1 MEAVLSEYIVWV
13 IDILMTIFF
22 CLYVLKDRLR
32 VRTPVLCGIAAALTL
47 FGAAASLGA
56 AAFVN
61 GRLPFTMDY
70 TITALPLWLIAG
82 LLLLRWASK
91 ENWSRLVFVLLLS
104 VQTLHFCQAVTYFT
118 YGLFFPALAEG
129 TFHWADILGFGIPRL
144 LITLPLAV
152 FCQRLY
158 HKLLSADLKQYL
170 WLWVIPLF
178 FVFLY
183 FMQSNLYSVNNNF
196 TLANGFRII
205 ICVCAFM
212 TYSQMA
218 SAVSNSAKAA
228 KEAETRAQ
236 LTHQLD
242 LQRARVEDLESH
254 AEEMKRIRHDRRQ
267 HVQVLRGLLEKGE
280 VPEALAYLED
290 YEGSMAKAI
299 QPPLCENFVAD
310 TLCRRYETLARQAGV
325 EVSISASL
333 PNEPG
338 VTGSDLAVILGNLWE
353 NAVAAALDAGEG
365 RKFIRLQVQAQEDQ
379 ILIRMENGYG
389 GLVCQEGGR
398 FLSGKPGRNKAEG
411 VGIAS
416 VRAMAARY
424 GGMADFTYTA
434 DTFTA
439 SVLLY
444 ANSLNPIKNRQTKSA
459 IWA

>member
-1 MEAVLSEYIVWV
+1 MEAILSEYLVWV
-13 IDILMTIFF
+13 IDIAMTIFF

-56 AAFVN
+56 AAFAN

-70 TITALPLWLIAG
+70 TITLLPLWLLAG
-82 LLLLRWASK
+82 LFLLRWASG
-91 ENWSRLVFVLLLS
+91 EHWGRLVFVLLLS

-118 YGLFFPALAEG
+118 YGLFFPSLAEG
-129 TFHWADILGFGIPRL
+129 PFHWTDLLGFGLPRL
-144 LITLPLAV
+144 LITGPLAV

-158 HKLLSADLKQYL
+158 SKLLAADVKQYVRL
-170 WLWVIPLF
+170 WMIPLF

-218 SAVSNSAKAA
+218 CAVSSSAKAA
-228 KEAETRAQ
+228 KEAENRAQ
-236 LTHQLD
+236 LAHQLD

-254 AEEMKRIRHDRRQ
+254 AEEMKRIRHDSRQ
-267 HVQVLRGLLEKGE
+267 HVRVLRGLLEKGA
-280 VPEALAYLED
+280 VREALAYLED
-290 YEGSMAKAI
+290 YEGSMAEAI

-310 TLCRRYETLARQAGV
+310 TLCRRYEALAKQAGV
-325 EVSISASL
+325 AVSIHAVL
-333 PNEPG
+333 PGEPG
-338 VTGSDLAVILGNLWE
+338 VAGSDLAVILGNLWE

-365 RKFIRLQVQAQEDQ
+365 KRFIRLRVQAQEEQ
-379 ILIRMENGYG
+379 VLIRMENGYG
-389 GLVCQEGGR
+389 GVVYQEGER
-398 FLSGKPGRNKAEG
+398 FLSSKPGRNRAEG

-424 GGMADFTYTA
+424 GGMADFTYTP

-444 ANSLNPIKNRQTKSA
+444 TNKP
-459 IWA
+459 

>member
-1 MEAVLSEYIVWV
+1 MEAILSEYIVWV
-13 IDILMTIFF
+13 IDIVMTIFF
-22 CLYVLKDRLR
+22 CLYVLKDRLQ
-32 VRTPVLCGIAAALTL
+32 VRRPVLCGIAAALAL

-56 AAFVN
+56 AAFAN

-91 ENWSRLVFVLLLS
+91 ENWGRLVFVLLLS

-118 YGLFFPALAEG
+118 YGLFFPTLAEG
-129 TFHWADILGFGIPRL
+129 SFHWADILGFGIPRL
-144 LITLPLAV
+144 LITWPLAI

-158 HKLLSADLKQYL
+158 HKLLAANMKQFFL
-170 WLWVIPLF
+170 LWVIPLF
-178 FVFLY
+178 FVLLY
-183 FMQSNLYSVNNNF
+183 FMQSNLYSINNNF

-218 SAVSNSAKAA
+218 TAVSSSANAA

-236 LTHQLD
+236 LAHQLD

-267 HVQVLRGLLEKGE
+267 HVRVLRGLLEKGE
-280 VPEALAYLED
+280 VKEALAYLED

-310 TLCRRYETLARQAGV
+310 TLCRRYETLAKQAGV
-325 EVSISASL
+325 KVFISASL
-333 PNEPG
+333 PKEPG
-338 VTGSDLAVILGNLWE
+338 VAGSDLAVILGNLWE
-353 NAVAAALDAGEG
+353 NAVAAALDPGEG
-365 RKFIRLQVQAQEDQ
+365 RRFIHLRVQAQEEKV
-379 ILIRMENGYG
+379 LIRMKNGYG
-389 GLVCQEGGR
+389 GLVYQEGER
-398 FLSGKPGRNKAEG
+398 FLSSKPGRNRAEG

-416 VRAMAARY
+416 VRAMAERY
-424 GGMADFTYTA
+424 GGMADFTYTP

-444 ANSLNPIKNRQTKSA
+444 AGR
-459 IWA
+459 

>member
-1 MEAVLSEYIVWV
+1 MEAIISEYIVWG
-13 IDILMTIFF
+13 IDIVMTIVF
-22 CLYVLKDRLR
+22 CLYVLKDCLR
-32 VRTPVLCGIAAALTL
+32 VRTPVLGGIAAALTL

-56 AAFVN
+56 AIFAN

-70 TITALPLWLIAG
+70 TITLLPLWLAAG

-91 ENWSRLVFVLLLS
+91 ENWGRLVFVLLLS
-104 VQTLHFCQAVTYFT
+104 VQALHFCQAVTYFT

-129 TFHWADILGFGIPRL
+129 TFCWADILGFGIPRL

-158 HKLLSADLKQYL
+158 SKLLAADVKQYVR
-170 WLWVIPLF
+170 LWVVPLF

-218 SAVSNSAKAA
+218 SAVSSSAKAA
-228 KEAETRAQ
+228 KEAENRAQ
-236 LTHQLD
+236 LAHQLD

-267 HVQVLRGLLEKGE
+267 HVRVLRGLLEKGE
-280 VPEALAYLED
+280 VKEALAYLED
-290 YEGSMAKAI
+290 YEGSMAEAI

-310 TLCRRYETLARQAGV
+310 TLCRRYEALAKQAGV
-325 EVSISASL
+325 EVSISALL
-333 PNEPG
+333 PKEPG
-338 VTGSDLAVILGNLWE
+338 VAGSDLAVILGNLWE

-365 RKFIRLQVQAQEDQ
+365 KRFIRLRVQAQEEQ
-379 ILIRMENGYG
+379 VLIRMENGYG
-389 GLVCQEGGR
+389 GLVYQEGER
-398 FLSGKPGRNKAEG
+398 LLSSKPGRNKAEG

-416 VRAMAARY
+416 VRAMAVKY
-424 GGMADFTYTA
+424 GGMADFTYTL

-444 ANSLNPIKNRQTKSA
+444 TGR
-459 IWA
+459 

>member
-1 MEAVLSEYIVWV
+1 MEAILSEYLVWV
-13 IDILMTIFF
+13 IDIAMTIFF
-22 CLYVLKDRLR
+22 CLYVLKDCLR

-70 TITALPLWLIAG
+70 TITLLPLWLLAA
-82 LLLLRWASK
+82 LFLLRWASS
-91 ENWSRLVFVLLLS
+91 EHWGRLVFVLLLS

-118 YGLFFPALAEG
+118 YGLFFPSLAEG
-129 TFHWADILGFGIPRL
+129 TFHWADLLGFGIPRL
-144 LITLPLAV
+144 LITWPLAV

-158 HKLLSADLKQYL
+158 RKLVAADMKQYFRL
-170 WLWVIPLF
+170 WIIPLF

-205 ICVCAFM
+205 ICVSAFM

-218 SAVSNSAKAA
+218 SAVSSSAKAA

-236 LTHQLD
+236 LAHQLD

-254 AEEMKRIRHDRRQ
+254 AEEMKRIRHDSRQ
-267 HVQVLRGLLEKGE
+267 HVRVLRGLLEKGE
-280 VPEALAYLED
+280 VQEALAYLAD
-290 YEGSMAKAI
+290 YEGSMAQAI
-299 QPPLCENFVAD
+299 RPPLCENFVAD
-310 TLCRRYETLARQAGV
+310 TLCRRYEALAKQAGV
-325 EVSISASL
+325 EVFISASL
-333 PNEPG
+333 TSEPG
-338 VTGSDLAVILGNLWE
+338 VAGSDLAVILGNLWE
-353 NAVAAALDAGEG
+353 NAVAAALDAPEG
-365 RKFIRLQVQAQEDQ
+365 KRFIRLRVQAQEEQ
-379 ILIRMENGYG
+379 VLIRMENGYG
-389 GLVCQEGGR
+389 GVVYQEGER
-398 FLSGKPGRNKAEG
+398 FLSSKPGRNKAEG

-424 GGMADFTYTA
+424 GGMADFTYTP

-444 ANSLNPIKNRQTKSA
+444 TNKP
-459 IWA
+459 

>member
-1 MEAVLSEYIVWV
+1 MEAILSEYLVWV
-13 IDILMTIFF
+13 IDIAMTIFF

-70 TITALPLWLIAG
+70 TITLLPLWLLAG
-82 LLLLRWASK
+82 LFLLRWASS
-91 ENWSRLVFVLLLS
+91 EHWGRLVFVLLLS

-129 TFHWADILGFGIPRL
+129 AFQWADLLGFGIPRL
-144 LITLPLAV
+144 LITPPLAV

-158 HKLLSADLKQYL
+158 CKLVAADSKQYFRL
-170 WLWVIPLF
+170 WIIPLF

-218 SAVSNSAKAA
+218 CAVSSSAKAA

-236 LTHQLD
+236 LAHQLD

-254 AEEMKRIRHDRRQ
+254 AEEMKRIRHDSRQ
-267 HVQVLRGLLEKGE
+267 HVRVLRGLLEKGE
-280 VPEALAYLED
+280 VQEALAYLAD
-290 YEGSMAKAI
+290 YEGSMAQALR
-299 QPPLCENFVAD
+299 PPLCENFVAD
-310 TLCRRYETLARQAGV
+310 TLCRRYEALAKQAGV
-325 EVSISASL
+325 EVSISAAL
-333 PNEPG
+333 PKEPG
-338 VTGSDLAVILGNLWE
+338 VAGSDLAVILGNLWE

-365 RKFIRLQVQAQEDQ
+365 KRFIRLRVQAQEEQ
-379 ILIRMENGYG
+379 VLIRMENGYG
-389 GLVCQEGGR
+389 GLVYQEGER

-424 GGMADFTYTA
+424 GGMADFTYTP

-444 ANSLNPIKNRQTKSA
+444 AGR
-459 IWA
+459 

>member
-1 MEAVLSEYIVWV
+1 MEAILSEYIVWV
-13 IDILMTIFF
+13 IDIVMTIFF
-22 CLYVLKDRLR
+22 CLYVLKDRLQ
-32 VRTPVLCGIAAALTL
+32 VRRPVLCGIAAALAL

-56 AAFVN
+56 AAFAN

-91 ENWSRLVFVLLLS
+91 ENWGRLVFVLLLS

-118 YGLFFPALAEG
+118 YGLFFPTLAEG
-129 TFHWADILGFGIPRL
+129 SFHWADILGFGIPRL
-144 LITLPLAV
+144 LITWPLAI

-158 HKLLSADLKQYL
+158 HKLLAANMKQFFL
-170 WLWVIPLF
+170 LWVIPLF
-178 FVFLY
+178 FVLLY
-183 FMQSNLYSVNNNF
+183 FMQSNLYSINNNF

-218 SAVSNSAKAA
+218 TAVSSSANAA

-236 LTHQLD
+236 LAHQLD

-267 HVQVLRGLLEKGE
+267 HVRVLRGLLEKGE
-280 VPEALAYLED
+280 VKEALAYLED

-310 TLCRRYETLARQAGV
+310 TLCRRYETLAKQAGV
-325 EVSISASL
+325 KVFISASL
-333 PNEPG
+333 PKEPG
-338 VTGSDLAVILGNLWE
+338 VAGSDLAVILGNLWE
-353 NAVAAALDAGEG
+353 NAVAAALDPGEG
-365 RKFIRLQVQAQEDQ
+365 RRFIHLRVQAQEERV
-379 ILIRMENGYG
+379 LIRMKNGYG
-389 GLVCQEGGR
+389 GLVYQEGER
-398 FLSGKPGRNKAEG
+398 FLSSKPGRNRAEG

-416 VRAMAARY
+416 VRAMAERY
-424 GGMADFTYTA
+424 GGMADFTYTP

-444 ANSLNPIKNRQTKSA
+444 AGR
-459 IWA
+459 

>member
-1 MEAVLSEYIVWV
+1 MEAILSEYLVWV
-13 IDILMTIFF
+13 IDIVMTMFF
-22 CLYVLKDRLR
+22 CLYVLKDHLR
-32 VRTPVLCGIAAALTL
+32 VRAPVLGGIAAALTL

-56 AAFVN
+56 AIFAD

-70 TITALPLWLIAG
+70 TITLLPLWLVAG

-91 ENWSRLVFVLLLS
+91 ENWGRLVFVLLLS

-118 YGLFFPALAEG
+118 YGLFFPSLTEG
-129 TFHWADILGFGIPRL
+129 TFHWADILGFGLPRL
-144 LITLPLAV
+144 LITPPLAV

-158 HKLLSADLKQYL
+158 RKLVAVDLKKYFR
-170 WLWVIPLF
+170 LWVIPLF

-218 SAVSNSAKAA
+218 SAVSSSAKAA

-236 LTHQLD
+236 LAHQLD
-242 LQRARVEDLESH
+242 LQRARVQDLESH

-267 HVQVLRGLLEKGE
+267 HVRVLRGLLEKGE
-280 VPEALAYLED
+280 VQDALAYLAD
-290 YEGSMAKAI
+290 YEGSMAEAI

-310 TLCRRYETLARQAGV
+310 TLCRRYKALATQAGI
-325 EVSISASL
+325 EITISASL
-333 PNEPG
+333 PREPG
-338 VTGSDLAVILGNLWE
+338 VAGSDLAVILGNLWE

-365 RKFIRLQVQAQEDQ
+365 KRFIRLRVQAQEEQ
-379 ILIRMENGYG
+379 VLIRMENGYG
-389 GLVCQEGGR
+389 GVVYQEGER
-398 FLSGKPGRNKAEG
+398 FLSSKPGRDKAEG

-416 VRAMAARY
+416 IRAMAERY
-424 GGMADFTYTA
+424 GGMADFTYTP
-434 DTFTA
+434 DTFTVL
-439 SVLLY
+439 VLLY
-444 ANSLNPIKNRQTKSA
+444 TGK
-459 IWA
+459 

>member
-1 MEAVLSEYIVWV
+1 MEAVVSEYLVWV
-13 IDILMTIFF
+13 LHIAMTMFF

-32 VRTPVLCGIAAALTL
+32 VQTPVLCGIAAALTL
-47 FGAAASLGA
+47 FGAAASVGA
-56 AAFVN
+56 AALVA
-61 GRLPFTMDY
+61 RKLPFPMDD
-70 TITALPLWLIAG
+70 TTVILPLWLLAG
-82 LLLLRWASK
+82 LLLLRWASN

-104 VQTLHFCQAVTYFT
+104 VQTLQFCQAVTFFT

-129 TFHWADILGFGIPRL
+129 AYHWADIPGFGIPRL

-158 HKLLSADLKQYL
+158 RKLLAADLKQYFRL
-170 WLWVIPLF
+170 WIIPLF

-183 FMQSNLYSVNNNF
+183 FMQSNLYSVNNDF

-218 SAVSNSAKAA
+218 SAVSSSAKAA
-228 KEAETRAQ
+228 REAETRAQ
-236 LTHQLD
+236 LAHQLD

-254 AEEMKRIRHDRRQ
+254 AEEITRIRHDRRQ
-267 HVQVLRGLLEKGE
+267 HVQVLRGLLEQGA
-280 VPEALAYLED
+280 VQEALAYLED

-310 TLCRRYETLARQAGV
+310 TLCRRYEALAKQAGV

-333 PNEPG
+333 PQEPG
-338 VTGSDLAVILGNLWE
+338 VAGSDLAVILGNLWE
-353 NAVAAALDAGEG
+353 NAVAAALDAGAG
-365 RKFIRLQVQAQEDQ
+365 NRFIRLRIQAQEEQ
-379 ILIRMENGYG
+379 VLIRMENGYSG
-389 GLVCQEGGR
+389 VVRQAGER
-398 FLSGKPGRNKAEG
+398 FLSGKPGRSGAEG

-424 GGMADFTYTA
+424 GGMADFAYTP

-444 ANSLNPIKNRQTKSA
+444 TGK
-459 IWA
+459 